1 MTPDRPAAPD
11 PEPRPVVR
19 AGGPRPF
26 RPRRWALLLLLFAG
40 LAVAADL
47 FLPAGPFPPRERRVI
62 LVQRGETLR
71 EVAAELQRV
80 GLLRGTLGFQ
90 VLARAMDLDRHIKAG
105 QYSLRL
111 GITVPALLRRWR
123 AA

>member
-47 FLPAGPFPPRERRVI
+47 FLPAGPFPPRELRVI

-80 GLLRGTLGFQ
+80 GLLRGPGVPSSRNNALGN
-90 VLARAMDLDRHIKAG
+90 VPSGWLMVCSCASARI
-105 QYSLRL
+105 
-111 GITVPALLRRWR
+111 
-123 AA
+123 